1 MVVDAST
8 PRELGSEAKQAAQS
22 PWVGWMARV
31 GLVAQG
37 VSYGIVG
44 VLALLLALGE
54 GGSAESRT
62 GALQTLA
69 GSTLGLVLLVA
80 LAIGFGCY
88 ALWRL
93 LQALL
98 DREGEGTDGKGLA
111 KRASY
116 LGKAAIYGVLLIATI
131 DIIGDGRGGG
141 SNEKQQ
147 TAGVLDWP
155 AGRWIVLGAGIA
167 IGGYAVFQ
175 GFRAF
180 SESFM
185 DDMRGGLSRTER
197 RSLRVL
203 GITGLFARAVVFG
216 LIAWFLIKA
225 AVEFD
230 PNEAVGLDGALHKL
244 ANAPW
249 GPVLL
254 GITAAG
260 LVAYGLFCI
269 AQARYRRV

>member
-1 MVVDAST
+1 VVTDAPR
-8 PRELGSEAKQAAQS
+8 PRELHAEAKQAARS
-22 PWVGWMARV
+22 PWVAWVARA

-44 VLALLLALGE
+44 VLALLLALGR
-54 GGSAESRT
+54 GGGAEDRS
-62 GALQTLA
+62 GAFQTLA
-69 GSTLGLVLLVA
+69 GSTLGLGLLVA
-80 LAIGFGCY
+80 LAAGFACY

-93 LQALL
+93 SQALL
-98 DREGEGTDGKGLA
+98 DREGEGTDAKGLG

-116 LGKAAIYGVLLIATI
+116 LGKALIYGALLVATI
-131 DIIGDGRGGG
+131 DIIADGRGGG

-167 IGGYAVFQ
+167 IGVYAVFQ

-203 GITGLFARAVVFG
+203 GITGLFARAVVFA
-216 LIAWFLIKA
+216 LVAWFLIKA

-230 PNEAVGLDGALHKL
+230 PDEAVGLDGALLKL
-244 ANAPW
+244 ANAPY

-254 GITAAG
+254 GATAAG
-260 LVAYGLFCI
+260 LLAYGLFCV
-269 AQARYRRV
+269 AQARDREV

>member
-1 MVVDAST
+1 MVVEAPR
-8 PRELGSEAKQAAQS
+8 PREVHAEAKQAARS
-22 PWVGWMARV
+22 PWVAWAARV

-44 VLALLLALGE
+44 VLALLLALGQ

-62 GALQTLA
+62 GALQKLA
-69 GSTLGLVLLVA
+69 GSTLGVALLVA
-80 LAIGFGCY
+80 LAVGFACY

-93 LQALL
+93 SQAVF
-98 DREGEGTDGKGLA
+98 DREGEGTDGSGLA

-116 LGKAAIYGVLLIATI
+116 FGKAAIYGVLLVATI
-131 DIIGDGRGGG
+131 DIVQDGRGGG

-155 AGRWIVLGAGIA
+155 AGRWIVLGVGIG
-167 IGGYAVFQ
+167 IGAYAVFQ

-185 DDMRGGLSRTER
+185 DDMRGGLGRGER
-197 RSLRVL
+197 QALRVL
-203 GITGLFARAVVFG
+203 GIVGLFARAVVFG
-216 LIAWFLIKA
+216 LVAWFLVKA

-230 PNEAVGLDGALHKL
+230 PDEAVGLDGALRKL
-244 ANAPW
+244 ADAPY
-249 GPVLL
+249 GPLL
-254 GITAAG
+254 LAVTAAG
-260 LVAYGLFCI
+260 LVAYGLFCV

>member
-1 MVVDAST
+1 MAVDVST

-22 PWVGWMARV
+22 PWVGWIARV

-69 GSTLGLVLLVA
+69 GSTLGLVLLAA

-88 ALWRL
+88 AAWRL
-93 LQALL
+93 TQGIL
-98 DREGEGTDGKGLA
+98 DREGEGTDAKGLA

-116 LGKAAIYGVLLIATI
+116 LGKAAIYGVLLVSTI
-131 DIIGDGRGGG
+131 GVIQDGRGGD
-141 SNEKQQ
+141 SNEGKQ
-147 TAGVLDWP
+147 TAGVFDWP
-155 AGRWIVLGAGIA
+155 AGRWIVLAVGIG
-167 IGGYAVFQ
+167 IGVYALFQ
-175 GFRAF
+175 VFRAF

-185 DDMRGGLSRTER
+185 DDMQGGLSKAEE
-197 RSLRVL
+197 RSLRTVGIGGLL
-203 GITGLFARAVVFG
+203 GRAIVFG
-216 LIAWFLIKA
+216 LISWFLVKA

-230 PNEAVGLDGALHKL
+230 PNEAVGLDGALLKL
-244 ANAPW
+244 ANAPY

-260 LVAYGLFCI
+260 LVLYGFFCV